1 MNEMS
6 VNRLPTHDDIHAAYL
21 QGEEAVIALVD
32 GLVAIIQ
39 QLAAR
44 VQVVEDHLVKNSRN
58 SSKPPSSDG
67 LQKPSPHSLR
77 TASDRKSGG
86 QPGHAGHT
94 LYAVAEPDH
103 VVEHTV
109 TTCRCCS
116 TVLVDVA
123 ASDYA
128 TRQVFDLPPVRVEV
142 TEHRAEVKQCPVCGT
157 VTTAPFPPAVSQP
170 VQYGPGL
177 RAQAVYFHQYHV
189 IPLERTAEIFADL
202 YGHPVGEG
210 TIVAACADLAQHVA
224 PVLDLIKDRLRT
236 TEPVVNFDETGAR
249 VEGRLHWLHSAST
262 ERLTSYA
269 LHPKRGVEALDAI
282 GILPKLTGTA
292 VHDAWQAYL
301 TYQTVSHSLCNA
313 HHLRELQFIHER
325 YGQPWAAEMAE
336 LLREIKTAVERARP
350 IQASL
355 APPQIADFETRYDQL
370 IANGLRA
377 NPPPGEP
384 EPRPKKRGRMK
395 QHPAKNLLDRLH
407 THKRAVLAFLYDFT
421 VPFDNNQAERDL
433 RMVKVQQK
441 VSGGFRSEE
450 GARVFCHIRSYIST
464 ARKHGQRVLD
474 VLTSALT
481 GAPFIPPVMCA
492 QTASAA

>member
-1 MNEMS
+1 MNEMR
-6 VNRLPTHDDIHAAYL
+6 VDHLPTHEDVHAAYL

-32 GLVAIIQ
+32 SLVAIIQ
-39 QLAAR
+39 HLAAR
-44 VQVVEDHLVKNSRN
+44 VQAVEDHLAKTSRN
-58 SSKPPSSDG
+58 RSKPPSSDG
-67 LQKPSPHSLR
+67 LAKPSPRSLR
-77 TASDRKSGG
+77 TASGRKSGG
-86 QPGHAGHT
+86 QPGHPGHT
-94 LYAVAEPDH
+94 LHAVVQPDH

-109 TTCRCCS
+109 TTCCCCS
-116 TVLVDVA
+116 AVLVDVV

-177 RAQAVYFHQYHV
+177 RAQAVYFNQYHF
-189 IPLERTAEIFADL
+189 IPLERTAEIMADL

-210 TIVAACADLAQHVA
+210 TIVAACVDLAQHVA
-224 PVLDLIKDRLRT
+224 PVLDLVTDRLST
-236 TEPVVNFDETGAR
+236 TEPVVNFDETGVR

-262 ERLTSYA
+262 ERLTSYT
-269 LHPKRGVEALDAI
+269 LHAKRGVEALDAI

-301 TYQTVSHSLCNA
+301 TYQTVSHGLCHA

-325 YGQPWAAEMAE
+325 YGQPWAAEMAA
-336 LLREIKTAVERARP
+336 LLKEIKAAVDHTRP
-350 IQASL
+350 FQAGL
-355 APPQIADFETRYDQL
+355 AASQRVEFETRYDRL
-370 IANGLRA
+370 IVDGLRA
-377 NPPPGEP
+377 NPPPRATTP
-384 EPRPKKRGRMK
+384 HPTKRGRVK
-395 QHPAKNLLDRLH
+395 QHPAKNLLDRLS

-441 VSGGFRSEE
+441 VSGGFRSEA
-450 GARVFCHIRSYIST
+450 GATVFCHIRSDIST

-481 GAPFIPPVMCA
+481 GTPFVPPVVCT
-492 QTASAA
+492 QTALVA